1 MNAAV
6 QLAAN
11 NAEEAA
17 EILAAAVQKRQKN
30 AAVQLAANNAEEA
43 AEILAAGV
51 LDKFFRALCPLF
63 FPE

>member
-17 EILAAAVQKRQKN
+17 EILVAAVQKRQLN
-30 AAVQLAANNAEEA
+30 AAVQLAANSAEEA
-43 AEILAAGV
+43 AEILAADA
-51 LDKFFRALCPLF
+51 LDKFF
-63 FPE
+63 